1 MKNLQALY
9 FLFLF
14 TMLVLPHKGISV
26 QLNST
31 DKNDWQAKWI
41 SCASNLDTIN
51 SWTNYRKVFENK
63 SNVKSATAY
72 IAVDSKYWLWINGEL
87 VVFEG
92 GLKRGPKPNAT
103 YYDEVDLTPY
113 LKDGQNS
120 IAVLV
125 WYFGKDGF
133 SHTSSGK
140 SGLLFEMKIND
151 KTALISD
158 KTWKCTKNPAY
169 WHSVEDTQPNYRL
182 SESNILYDARNEI
195 KDWEK
200 KTFNANSWENAIE
213 LGEAGGAP
221 WNALVKRPIPLWKDY
236 GLKTFNKEYPFTSTG
251 DTIKCKLHYNA
262 HFTPYLSVTANAG
275 EAIHILTD
283 NYYGGTVPNVRAEY
297 ITRKGKQN
305 YESLGW
311 MNGHEFWF
319 VIPEGV
325 EVNSL
330 GYRETGYNTEFTGS
344 FECDD
349 AFYNR
354 LWEKSQRT
362 LYITMRDTYMDCPDR
377 ERAQWWGDVVNELGE
392 SFYALDTQ
400 SHLLTKK
407 GIYEL
412 MNWQKA
418 DGTIASPI
426 PGNYDSE
433 LPMQMLNS
441 VGYYGFWTYYFYTG
455 DKKTIQDVYPA
466 VKKYLSVWQLGE
478 DGLVVPRKGGWTWGD
493 WGENKDM
500 AVLYNEWYYLACKGY
515 ARMSDLL
522 ENKKEKLW
530 AEKQMQSIVENF
542 NKSFWNG
549 KEYRSPNYKNQTD
562 DRANALAVLCGF
574 VDESNYEAIKEVLD
588 KQRHAS
594 PYMEK
599 YVLEALVKTGNMDL
613 ALSRMKDRFAKM
625 IDSELTTLWEGWGIG
640 REGFGGGTINH
651 AWSGGGLTILSQYVC
666 GLYPIEAGWKKFAV
680 NPQLG
685 TLNYAQTQTET
696 VKGLISLKVDK
707 TQNFKLD
714 LKVPK
719 ESEAIVY
726 LPENST
732 KVSVNNK
739 AVKFEKVD
747 GKSFITLNAGDY
759 KIVAE

>member
-1 MKNLQALY
+1 
-9 FLFLF
+9 
-14 TMLVLPHKGISV
+14 
-26 QLNST
+26 
-31 DKNDWQAKWI
+31 
-41 SCASNLDTIN
+41 
-51 SWTNYRKVFENK
+51 
-63 SNVKSATAY
+63 
-72 IAVDSKYWLWINGEL
+72 
-87 VVFEG
+87 
-92 GLKRGPKPNAT
+92 
-103 YYDEVDLTPY
+103 
-113 LKDGQNS
+113 
-120 IAVLV
+120 
-125 WYFGKDGF
+125 
-133 SHTSSGK
+133 
-140 SGLLFEMKIND
+140 
-151 KTALISD
+151 
-158 KTWKCTKNPAY
+158 
-169 WHSVEDTQPNYRL
+169 
-182 SESNILYDARNEI
+182 
-195 KDWEK
+195 
-200 KTFNANSWENAIE
+200 
-213 LGEAGGAP
+213 
-221 WNALVKRPIPLWKDY
+221 
-236 GLKTFNKEYPFTSTG
+236 
-251 DTIKCKLHYNA
+251 
-262 HFTPYLSVTANAG
+262 
-275 EAIHILTD
+275 
-283 NYYGGTVPNVRAEY
+283 
-297 ITRKGKQN
+297 
-305 YESLGW
+305 